1 MLAAKLCM
9 VGIVAAVCMKRL
21 SVLARAATLEDNN
34 RTEFR
39 FANVYGDHMVL
50 QSKPFRAAIWGL
62 GEVGQEVTVSGL
74 ASEVYSTKV
83 RKGDKSVSIS

>member
-1 MLAAKLCM
+1 MLAVKLCV
-9 VGIVAAVCMKRL
+9 VGVIATVCTKRL
-21 SVLARAATLEDNN
+21 SVLARAAPLEDNT

-62 GEVGQEVTVSGL
+62 GEVGQDVTVSL
-74 ASEVYSTKV
+74 ASEVYTTKV
-83 RKGDKSVSIS
+83 IKGDKSVSLS